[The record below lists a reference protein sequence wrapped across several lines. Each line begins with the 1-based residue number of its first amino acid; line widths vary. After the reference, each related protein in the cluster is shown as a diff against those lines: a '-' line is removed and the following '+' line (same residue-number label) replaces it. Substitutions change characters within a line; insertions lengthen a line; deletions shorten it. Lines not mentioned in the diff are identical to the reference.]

1 METSAEKQP
10 IKILVDAIKKVVTHS
25 RTPDW
30 IKRDLEAAVKEA
42 RSAYK
47 RVDSSC
53 CVGPGR
59 ESESPSESTDMRE
72 ADRDQSYK
80 AVDLSVGALCVDA
93 LSEDDSCLYEITAEG
108 MTIDGVK
115 LWDVRVVRG
124 DKRTPAGVTVHNVPS
139 TFLKIAR
146 QSSSSASS

>member
-1 METSAEKQP
+1 MQTSVEKQP

-53 CVGPGR
+53 RVDPGR
-59 ESESPSESTDMRE
+59 ESESSSDAPEMRE
-72 ADRDQSYK
+72 ADIEPISQL
-80 AVDLSVGALCVDA
+80 AVGALCVDA
-93 LSEDDSCLYEITAEG
+93 VSEEDSCLYEITAEG

-115 LWDVRVVRG
+115 LWDVRVARG
-124 DKRTPAGVTVHNVPS
+124 DKRTPAGVTIHNVPS
-139 TFLKIAR
+139 TFLKRAR
-146 QSSSSASS
+146 QSSSSSSASS

>member
-1 METSAEKQP
+1 MQTPAEKQP
-10 IKILVDAIKKVVTHS
+10 IQILVDAIKKVVTHS

-47 RVDSSC
+47 SVDSSSR
-53 CVGPGR
+53 VDPGR
-59 ESESPSESTDMRE
+59 DSESSSEALDMRE
-72 ADRDQSYK
+72 ADRQPTSSQL
-80 AVDLSVGALCVDA
+80 AVGALCADA
-93 LSEDDSCLYEITAEG
+93 LSEEDSCLYEITAEG

-139 TFLKIAR
+139 TFLRIAR
-146 QSSSSASS
+146 QSSASSSSS

>member
-1 METSAEKQP
+1 MQTPEEKQP

-30 IKRDLEAAVKEA
+30 IKRDLEDAVKEA

-47 RVDSSC
+47 RVESSSC
-53 CVGPGR
+53 VDPGR
-59 ESESPSESTDMRE
+59 DSGSSSEALNVRE
-72 ADRDQSYK
+72 ADNQP
-80 AVDLSVGALCVDA
+80 ADLAVGALCVDA
-93 LSEDDSCLYEITAEG
+93 VSEDDRCLYEITAEG

-124 DKRTPAGVTVHNVPS
+124 DKRTPAGVAVHNVPS
-139 TFLKIAR
+139 TFLAIAR
-146 QSSSSASS
+146 QSSSSSVSS